1 MIEFRN
7 VTKYYP
13 TPHGRKVVL
22 DNLTLTLPA
31 GTKLGVLGR
40 NGAGKSTLLSMIGG
54 TTRPNRGEIRR
65 HASIS
70 WPLGFGG
77 TFHPD
82 LTGAQNARFVARIY
96 GRDTDELV
104 EYVENFS
111 ELGEFMD
118 MPLRAYSSGMRAR
131 LAFGMSMGIAFD
143 WYLVDEITAVG
154 DAAFKRKSLSFFKN
168 RLRNAGL
175 LMVSH
180 SVTTIRSYC
189 TSGLVLEK
197 GRATYYDNIQAA
209 IAAHERNMAA

>member
-1 MIEFRN
+1 
-7 VTKYYP
+7 
-13 TPHGRKVVL
+13 
-22 DNLTLTLPA
+22 
-31 GTKLGVLGR
+31 
-40 NGAGKSTLLSMIGG
+40 
-54 TTRPNRGEIRR
+54 
-65 HASIS
+65 
-70 WPLGFGG
+70 
-77 TFHPD
+77 
-82 LTGAQNARFVARIY
+82 VARIY

-104 EYVENFS
+104 EYVENFA

-118 MPLRAYSSGMRAR
+118 MPLRSYSSGMKAR

-143 WYLVDEITAVG
+143 WYLVDEFTAVG

-180 SVTTIRSYC
+180 SVTTIRAYC